1 MRINFEKVRR
11 KYRKLITTVFNEA
24 IKETQNDYRDLIVTV
39 SFAKEDQI
47 RNLNRIHRKVDRAT
61 DVLSFPMLD
70 IVYPQKVKDYLD
82 EISPDGSLYL
92 GDIVIC
98 KKIAKK
104 QAKEYGHSKKREI
117 AFLALHGLLH
127 LLGYDHIQPEDEKIM
142 HSTSKEILNRLNIKK
157 DKQDV

>member
-142 HSTSKEILNRLNIKK
+142 QSTSKEILNRLNIKK

>member
-39 SFAKEDQI
+39 SFANEDQI

-104 QAKEYGHSKKREI
+104 QANKE
-117 AFLALHGLLH
+117 
-127 LLGYDHIQPEDEKIM
+127 
-142 HSTSKEILNRLNIKK
+142 
-157 DKQDV
+157 

>member
-1 MRINFEKVRR
+1 MQINFEKVRR
-11 KYRKLITTVFNEA
+11 KYRRLIRRVFDEA
-24 IKETQNDYRDLIVTV
+24 IQFTDNDYKHLLVTV
-39 SFAKEDQI
+39 SFAKKDEI
-47 RNLNRIHRKVDRAT
+47 RNLNRIHRNVDRAT

-70 IVYPQKVKDYLD
+70 ITYPQKIRDYMD

-104 QAKEYGHSKKREI
+104 QAKDYGHSKKREI

-127 LLGYDHIQPEDEKIM
+127 VLGYDHIKPEDEKIM
-142 HSTSKEILNRLNIKK
+142 SETSEAVLTKLNIKK
-157 DKQDV
+157 DDKNV